1 MLKKLTDY
9 EIETLIAFADNNM
22 DASKT
27 SRHQYLHRNTVVYR
41 LEKVKR
47 VTGLNPFNFYELIQL
62 MELAGVITIQCKHF
76 KRKDDSNASN

>member
-1 MLKKLTDY
+1 MLKKLTNY
-9 EIETLIAFADNNM
+9 EIETLIVFADNNM

-27 SRHQYLHRNTVVYR
+27 SRQQWLHRNTVIYR
-41 LEKVKR
+41 LKKVKR

-76 KRKDDSNASN
+76 KRKDENNESN